1 MEVAGVIAFSPIEEG
16 VLAAVGAEWST
27 VEELQ
32 KRFYPGSSPEV
43 VRRAVEYL
51 KRKELV
57 ASIERQHGQP
67 ILEQT
72 PVGFHALCA
81 CRRARAAVTT

>member
-1 MEVAGVIAFSPIEEG
+1 MTAFSPIEEK
-16 VLAAVGAEWST
+16 VLAALGAQWST

-32 KRFYPGSSPEV
+32 KQFYPENSPEV

-51 KRKELV
+51 KSKELV
-57 ASIERQHGQP
+57 TPIQRQHGQP

-72 PVGFHALCA
+72 GIGFHALCVH
-81 CRRARAAVTT
+81 RRARAAVTP

>member
-1 MEVAGVIAFSPIEEG
+1 MTAFSPIEEN
-16 VLAAVGAEWST
+16 VLAALGAQWST

-32 KRFYPGSSPEV
+32 RQFYPEDSPEV

-51 KRKELV
+51 KRRELV
-57 ASIERQHGQP
+57 TAIERQHGQP

-72 PVGFHALCA
+72 GVGFHALCVH
-81 CRRARAAVTT
+81 RRARVAVTP